1 MDTAAKA
8 PGNST
13 SSSFEIAIFCLT
25 GVCLGVTG
33 TVESDVSDGVVVKG
47 GSRYGRGGAVSRK
60 FLPLTYDDSPLLDL
74 LFNTTIKR
82 KYEDKHSPVHEQI
95 NTTLNSEMF

>member
-13 SSSFEIAIFCLT
+13 SFEIAIFCLT
-25 GVCLGVTG
+25 GVCLGVAG
-33 TVESDVSDGVVVKG
+33 TVELDVSDSVVVKG

-60 FLPLTYDDSPLLDL
+60 CIIYKSLAGLDL
-74 LFNTTIKR
+74 PTTR
-82 KYEDKHSPVHEQI
+82 K
-95 NTTLNSEMF
+95 